1 MSTGTI
7 CLLISAGIMIIV
19 TIYLDIVGE
28 QVAEIKEIA
37 EEQGWA
43 DPAKVQELG
52 ERPRSRAAYRRH
64 GQGAESV
71 SISGASAKNILI
83 EIPPLPFLSCFQY
96 SRTETQKILLFCT
109 DNAPSCGKNRQ
120 KRDGFLRRAKGVRFF
135 T

>member
-52 ERPRSRAAYRRH
+52 ERPRSRAAHRRGRPTLQSPCRH
-64 GQGAESV
+64 GRGERGA
-71 SISGASAKNILI
+71 A
-83 EIPPLPFLSCFQY
+83 
-96 SRTETQKILLFCT
+96 
-109 DNAPSCGKNRQ
+109 RQ
-120 KRDGFLRRAKGVRFF
+120 V
-135 T
+135 

>member
-43 DPAKVQELG
+43 DPAKEIELC
-52 ERPRSRAAYRRH
+52 ERPRSRAEHRRSRPTP
-64 GQGAESV
+64 APAV
-71 SISGASAKNILI
+71 TDA
-83 EIPPLPFLSCFQY
+83 QY
-96 SRTETQKILLFCT
+96 FTM
-109 DNAPSCGKNRQ
+109 P
-120 KRDGFLRRAKGVRFF
+120 DGEKVRRI
-135 T
+135 

>member
-28 QVAEIKEIA
+28 YAAEIKEIA

-52 ERPRSRAAYRRH
+52 ERTRSRAAHRRRP
-64 GQGAESV
+64 APAPV
-71 SISGASAKNILI
+71 TMDA
-83 EIPPLPFLSCFQY
+83 QY
-96 SRTETQKILLFCT
+96 FVM
-109 DNAPSCGKNRQ
+109 P
-120 KRDGFLRRAKGVRFF
+120 DGEKVRRR
-135 T
+135 